1 LDVAGNL
8 AYGHQRA
15 EKQSRNAMS
24 RVVVDQATE
33 LLGIGHLLK
42 RRSHELSGGERQR
55 VAIARA
61 LVTQPRLLLLDEPL
75 AALDHARRQE
85 VLPWLEKL
93 RDDLNIPMLYVTHAV
108 DEVARLADTLVVMNE
123 GRVQANGPVADV
135 LTQAKLPVVG
145 EDAGALLTG
154 IVLNIDTQWHL
165 AQVGFAGGALWV
177 RDSGLSVGQTV
188 RLRVL
193 ARDVSV
199 TLHEAMH
206 TSIQNHV
213 PCVVDAITPEAHPS
227 QMLLRLRCGDTVLL
241 ARVTA
246 RGVHELGLHVGMQ
259 VWAQVK
265 SVALVK

>member
-1 LDVAGNL
+1 
-8 AYGHQRA
+8 
-15 EKQSRNAMS
+15 
-24 RVVVDQATE
+24 
-33 LLGIGHLLK
+33 
-42 RRSHELSGGERQR
+42 
-55 VAIARA
+55 
-61 LVTQPRLLLLDEPL
+61 
-75 AALDHARRQE
+75 
-85 VLPWLEKL
+85 
-93 RDDLNIPMLYVTHAV
+93 
-108 DEVARLADTLVVMNE
+108 
-123 GRVQANGPVADV
+123 
-135 LTQAKLPVVG
+135 
-145 EDAGALLTG
+145 
-154 IVLNIDTQWHL
+154 
-165 AQVGFAGGALWV
+165 
-177 RDSGLSVGQTV
+177 V

-199 TLHEAMH
+199 TLHEATH